1 MFIIPG
7 KHVMKKK
14 TNTPKNNMK
23 TEIQSPYLQK
33 GQNLDWQFEQSII
46 IIINIIFKIMSLLLV
61 ELFLLN

>member
-1 MFIIPG
+1 MFISLG
-7 KHVMKKK
+7 KHVMKKN

-46 IIINIIFKIMSLLLV
+46 IIMNIIF
-61 ELFLLN
+61 